1 MNAHLSVIKKVEAY
15 VLQLGWHHGYNTLV
29 PTVQTVEAGVFI
41 LLRLKQFEEELNMS
55 IQIPRGTQDIL
66 PGTVELWQYIE
77 GQAREICRRYN
88 YKEIRTP
95 IFEHT
100 ELFYVVL
107 VIRQISY
114 KRNVL
119 IPRSW
124 RA

>member
-1 MNAHLSVIKKVEAY
+1 M
-15 VLQLGWHHGYNTLV
+15 LQLGWHHGYNTLV

-95 IFEHT
+95 ILST
-100 ELFYVVL
+100 LSYFYAVL

>member
-1 MNAHLSVIKKVEAY
+1 
-15 VLQLGWHHGYNTLV
+15 
-29 PTVQTVEAGVFI
+29 
-41 LLRLKQFEEELNMS
+41 MS

-100 ELFYVVL
+100 ELFLRGVGDTTDIVQKKCTHSKI
-107 VIRQISY
+107 VES
-114 KRNVL
+114 
-119 IPRSW
+119 
-124 RA
+124 AA